1 MCCIFSSLDVPF
13 HSDLGGVTFDTN
25 VTRLAAR
32 GNSAARHVGNEGGML
47 AYTIYQQQ
55 KTRGRSAATW
65 TSVHGPVVLKRQQEV
80 KVWTR
85 LLVSRQVLHFNFLH
99 CFFFFFKILF
109 IPFLNGQFGKD
120 KSHIYIFFELLI
132 VHSYT
137 FYFLTFGIP
146 CSQNNFTHQNSWQ
159 NRKPDPRR
167 PQQYG
172 QEG

>member
-1 MCCIFSSLDVPF
+1 VCCIFSSLDVPF

-25 VTRLAAR
+25 VTRLALVAR
-32 GNSAARHVGNEGGML
+32 AETRRLDMSVMKAECLRVLIPITANNRRAAVLLLLKPVYR
-47 AYTIYQQQ
+47 
-55 KTRGRSAATW
+55 
-65 TSVHGPVVLKRQQEV
+65 PVVPKRQQEV

-137 FYFLTFGIP
+137 FYFLTF
-146 CSQNNFTHQNSWQ
+146 SN
-159 NRKPDPRR
+159 KK
-167 PQQYG
+167 
-172 QEG
+172 